1 MEKFCIK
8 FFKFKELKTNM
19 RTELTASLTTFLLM
33 AYIIFLNPLILSG
46 EFAGPEKGFFDF
58 NFVFV
63 ATIISSAIAC
73 FIMGFWAQQPVAL
86 SSGMGL
92 NSFCSFYICAQ
103 LGFTPEECLGAILVS
118 GILFVILSASPIRK
132 YLVNAVPM
140 SLKNGI
146 SAGIGAFLFVIGLSI
161 MQIITD
167 HPVTLVQLGDLT
179 SPIVMLACATL
190 IFIVVL
196 QKLNLGWFSRASI
209 IIGIILFS
217 IIAWV
222 SGLAKFNGVFGTV
235 PEMGYFL
242 AFDFG
247 AIMTASGAT
256 AVFSLFFVDVLDTQ
270 STLTAIAKETGR
282 IDRKGNIKNID
293 RALMADSIG
302 TVVGGLTGTS
312 NVTSY
317 IESAGGVSVGG
328 RSGLV
333 AVGCGVLFLACLF
346 ISPLA
351 TSIPAPIDGACLVVI
366 SAMFMKNLKDLN
378 WKDISEYLPAT
389 IACLAMPLT
398 YSISA
403 GLALGFL
410 SYSLIKIFTGQ
421 ASKVSA
427 AVYII
432 SIASVLYF
440 AVK

>member
-1 MEKFCIK
+1 MEK

-19 RTELTASLTTFLLM
+19 RTELNASVTTFLLT
-33 AYIIFLNPLILSG
+33 AYVIFLNPLILSG

-63 ATIISSAIAC
+63 ATIISAAIAC
-73 FIMGFWAQQPVAL
+73 FVMGLWANQPIAL
-86 SSGMGL
+86 ASGMGL
-92 NSFCSFYICAQ
+92 NSTVSYYVCAQ
-103 LGFTPEECLGAILVS
+103 LGFTPEQALGAILVS
-118 GILFVILSASPIRK
+118 GILFVILSVSPIRK

-146 SAGIGAFLFVIGLSI
+146 AAGIGAFLFVIGISLMAVI
-161 MQIITD
+161 KDAPI
-167 HPVTLVQLGDLT
+167 TLVQLGDMT
-179 SPIVMLACATL
+179 SPMTILACAAL

-196 QKLNLGWFSRASI
+196 QKLNLGMISKGSI

-217 IIAWV
+217 TIAWV
-222 SGLAKFNGVFGTV
+222 TGLAKFNGVVGSI

-242 AFDFG
+242 EFDFS
-247 AIMTASGAT
+247 AIMSASGAT
-256 AVFSLFFVDVLDTQ
+256 VVFTLFFVDVLDTN

-282 IDRKGNIKNID
+282 IDKKGNIKDVD
-293 RALMADSIG
+293 RALMADSVG

-317 IESAGGVSVGG
+317 IEAAGGVSVGG

-333 AVGCGVLFLACLF
+333 AVGCGVLFLLCLF

-351 TSIPAPIDGACLVVI
+351 TSIPAPIDGAALVVI
-366 SAMFMKNLKDLN
+366 ASMFMKNLKDLN
-378 WKDISEYLPAT
+378 WKDVSEYLPAV
-389 IACLAMPLT
+389 IATLAMPLT

-410 SYSLIKIFTGQ
+410 SYALIKLLTGQ
-421 ASKVSA
+421 GSKVSG
-427 AVYII
+427 AVYVIA
-432 SIASVLYF
+432 IASVAYF
-440 AVK
+440 AVV

>member
-1 MEKFCIK
+1 MEK
-8 FFKFKELKTNM
+8 FFKFKELKTDL
-19 RTELTASLTTFLLM
+19 RTELNASLTTFLLT
-33 AYIIFLNPLILSG
+33 AYVIFLNPLILSG

-58 NFVFV
+58 GFVFV
-63 ATIISSAIAC
+63 ATIISASIAC
-73 FIMGFWAQQPVAL
+73 FVMGFWANQPIAL
-86 SSGMGL
+86 ASGMGL
-92 NSFCSFYICAQ
+92 NSYVSFYICAQ
-103 LGFTPEECLGAILVS
+103 LGFTPEQALGAIVVS
-118 GILFVILSASPIRK
+118 GVLFVILSASPIRK

-161 MQIITD
+161 MQVIKD

-179 SPIVMLACATL
+179 SPIVLLACAAL

-196 QKLNLGWFSRASI
+196 QKLNLGWVSRASI

-217 IIAWV
+217 TIAWV
-222 SGLAKFNGVFGTV
+222 TGLAKFNGIFGTI
-235 PEMGYFL
+235 PSMGYFME
-242 AFDFG
+242 FDFS

-256 AVFSLFFVDVLDTQ
+256 AVFSLFFVDVLDTN
-270 STLTAIAKETGR
+270 STLTAIAKETGK
-282 IDRKGNIKNID
+282 IDKKGNIKNVD

-302 TVVGGLTGTS
+302 TCVAGLTGTS

-317 IESAGGVSVGG
+317 IESSGGVSVGG
-328 RSGLV
+328 KSGLV
-333 AVGCGVLFLACLF
+333 AVGCGVLFLLCLF

-351 TSIPAPIDGACLVVI
+351 TSIPAPIDGAALVI
-366 SAMFMKNLKDLN
+366 IAAMFMKNLKDLD

-410 SYSLIKIFTGQ
+410 SYALIKLFTGQ
-421 ASKVSA
+421 GNKVSA
-427 AVYII
+427 AVYIVA
-432 SIASVLYF
+432 IASVVYF

>member
-1 MEKFCIK
+1 MEK

-19 RTELTASLTTFLLM
+19 RTELNASVTTFLLT
-33 AYIIFLNPLILSG
+33 AYVIFLNPLILSG

-63 ATIISSAIAC
+63 ATIVSAAIAC
-73 FIMGFWAQQPVAL
+73 FVMGLWANQPIAL
-86 SSGMGL
+86 ASGMGL
-92 NSFCSFYICAQ
+92 NSTVSYYVCAQ
-103 LGFTPEECLGAILVS
+103 LGFTPEQALGAILVS
-118 GILFVILSASPIRK
+118 GILFVILSVSPIRK

-146 SAGIGAFLFVIGLSI
+146 AAGIGAFLFVIGISLMAVI
-161 MQIITD
+161 KD
-167 HPVTLVQLGDLT
+167 APVTLVQLGDMT
-179 SPIVMLACATL
+179 SPMTILACAAL

-196 QKLNLGWFSRASI
+196 QKLNLGMISKGSI

-217 IIAWV
+217 TIAWV
-222 SGLAKFNGVFGTV
+222 TGLAKFNGVVGSI

-242 AFDFG
+242 EFDFS
-247 AIMTASGAT
+247 AIMSASGAT
-256 AVFSLFFVDVLDTQ
+256 VIFTLFFVDVLDTN

-282 IDRKGNIKNID
+282 IDKKGNIKDVD
-293 RALMADSIG
+293 RALMADSVG

-317 IESAGGVSVGG
+317 IESAGGVSTGG

-333 AVGCGVLFLACLF
+333 AVGCGVLFLLCLF

-351 TSIPAPIDGACLVVI
+351 TSIPAPIDGAALVVI
-366 SAMFMKNLKDLN
+366 ASMFMKNLKDLN
-378 WKDISEYLPAT
+378 WKDVSEYLPAV
-389 IACLAMPLT
+389 IATLAMPLT

-410 SYSLIKIFTGQ
+410 SYALIKLLTGQ
-421 ASKVSA
+421 GSKVSG
-427 AVYII
+427 AVYVIA
-432 SIASVLYF
+432 IASVAYF
-440 AVK
+440 AVV

>member
-1 MEKFCIK
+1 MEK
-8 FFKFKELKTNM
+8 FFKFKELKTDL
-19 RTELTASLTTFLLM
+19 RTELNASLTTFLLT
-33 AYIIFLNPLILSG
+33 AYVIFLNPLILSG
-46 EFAGPEKGFFDF
+46 EGAGMDKGFFDF
-58 NFVFV
+58 GFTFV
-63 ATIISSAIAC
+63 ATIISASIAC
-73 FIMGFWAQQPVAL
+73 FVMGFWANQPIAL
-86 SSGMGL
+86 ASGMGL
-92 NSFCSFYICAQ
+92 NSYVSFYICAQ
-103 LGFTPEECLGAILVS
+103 LGFTPEQALGAIVVS
-118 GILFVILSASPIRK
+118 GVLFVILSASPIRK

-161 MQIITD
+161 MQVIKD

-179 SPIVMLACATL
+179 SPIVLLACAAL

-196 QKLNLGWFSRASI
+196 QKLNLGWVSRASI

-217 IIAWV
+217 TIAWV
-222 SGLAKFNGVFGTV
+222 TGLAKFNGIFGTI
-235 PEMGYFL
+235 PSMGYFME
-242 AFDFG
+242 FDFS

-256 AVFSLFFVDVLDTQ
+256 AVFSLFFVDVLDTN
-270 STLTAIAKETGR
+270 STLTAIAKETGK
-282 IDRKGNIKNID
+282 IDKKGNIKNVD

-302 TVVGGLTGTS
+302 TCVGGITGTS

-317 IESAGGVSVGG
+317 IESSGGVSVGG
-328 RSGLV
+328 KSGLV
-333 AVGCGVLFLACLF
+333 AVGCGVLFLLCLF

-351 TSIPAPIDGACLVVI
+351 TSIPATIDGAALVI
-366 SAMFMKNLKDLN
+366 IAAMFMKNLKDLD

-410 SYSLIKIFTGQ
+410 SYALIKLFTGQ
-421 ASKVSA
+421 GNKVSA
-427 AVYII
+427 AVYIVA
-432 SIASVLYF
+432 IASVVYF

>member
-1 MEKFCIK
+1 MEK

-19 RTELTASLTTFLLM
+19 RTELNASVTTFLLT
-33 AYIIFLNPLILSG
+33 AYVIFLNPLILSG

-63 ATIISSAIAC
+63 ATIVSAAIAC
-73 FIMGFWAQQPVAL
+73 FVMGLWANQPIAL
-86 SSGMGL
+86 ASGMGL
-92 NSFCSFYICAQ
+92 NSTVSYYVCAQ
-103 LGFTPEECLGAILVS
+103 LGFTPEQALGAILVS
-118 GILFVILSASPIRK
+118 GILFVILSVSPIRK

-146 SAGIGAFLFVIGLSI
+146 AAGIGAFLFVIGISLMAVI
-161 MQIITD
+161 KD
-167 HPVTLVQLGDLT
+167 APVTLVQLGDMT
-179 SPIVMLACATL
+179 SPMTILACAAL

-196 QKLNLGWFSRASI
+196 QKLNLGMISKGSI

-217 IIAWV
+217 TIAWV
-222 SGLAKFNGVFGTV
+222 TGLAKFNGVVGSI

-242 AFDFG
+242 EFDFS
-247 AIMTASGAT
+247 AIMSASGAT
-256 AVFSLFFVDVLDTQ
+256 VVFTLFFVDVLDTN

-282 IDRKGNIKNID
+282 IDKKGNIKDVD
-293 RALMADSIG
+293 RALMADSVG

-328 RSGLV
+328 KSGLV
-333 AVGCGVLFLACLF
+333 AVGCGVLFLLCLF

-351 TSIPAPIDGACLVVI
+351 TSIPAPIDGAALVVI
-366 SAMFMKNLKDLN
+366 ATMFMKNLKDLN
-378 WKDISEYLPAT
+378 WNDISEYLPAV
-389 IACLAMPLT
+389 IATLAMPLT

-410 SYSLIKIFTGQ
+410 SYALIKLLTGQ
-421 ASKVSA
+421 GSKVSG
-427 AVYII
+427 AVYVIA
-432 SIASVLYF
+432 IASVAYF
-440 AVK
+440 AVV

>member
-1 MEKFCIK
+1 MEK
-8 FFKFKELKTNM
+8 FFKFKELKTDL
-19 RTELTASLTTFLLM
+19 RTELNASLTTFLLT
-33 AYIIFLNPLILSG
+33 AYVIFLNPLILSG

-58 NFVFV
+58 GFVFV
-63 ATIISSAIAC
+63 ATIISASIAC
-73 FIMGFWAQQPVAL
+73 FVMGFWANQPIAL
-86 SSGMGL
+86 ASGMGL
-92 NSFCSFYICAQ
+92 NSYVSFYICAQ
-103 LGFTPEECLGAILVS
+103 LGFTPEQALGAIVVS
-118 GILFVILSASPIRK
+118 GVLFVILSASPIRK

-161 MQIITD
+161 MQVIKD

-179 SPIVMLACATL
+179 SPIVLLACAAL

-196 QKLNLGWFSRASI
+196 QKLNLGWISRASI

-217 IIAWV
+217 TIAWV
-222 SGLAKFNGVFGTV
+222 TGLAKFNGIFGTI
-235 PEMGYFL
+235 PSMGYFME
-242 AFDFG
+242 FDFS

-256 AVFSLFFVDVLDTQ
+256 AVFSLFFVDVLDTN
-270 STLTAIAKETGR
+270 STLTAIAKETGK
-282 IDRKGNIKNID
+282 IDKKGNIKNVD

-302 TVVGGLTGTS
+302 TVVGGFTGTS

-317 IESAGGVSVGG
+317 IESAGGVTVGG
-328 RSGLV
+328 KSGLV
-333 AVGCGVLFLACLF
+333 AVGCGVLFLLCLF

-351 TSIPAPIDGACLVVI
+351 TSIPAPIDGAALVI
-366 SAMFMKNLKDLN
+366 IAAMFMKNLKDLD

-410 SYSLIKIFTGQ
+410 SYALIKLFTGQ
-421 ASKVSA
+421 GNKVSA
-427 AVYII
+427 AVYIVA
-432 SIASVLYF
+432 IASVVYF

>member
-1 MEKFCIK
+1 MEK

-19 RTELTASLTTFLLM
+19 RTELNASVTTFLLT
-33 AYIIFLNPLILSG
+33 AYVIFLNPLILSG

-63 ATIISSAIAC
+63 ATIVSAAIAC
-73 FIMGFWAQQPVAL
+73 FVMGLWANQPIAL
-86 SSGMGL
+86 ASGMGL
-92 NSFCSFYICAQ
+92 NSTISYYVCAQ
-103 LGFTPEECLGAILVS
+103 LGFTPEQALGAILVS
-118 GILFVILSASPIRK
+118 GILFVILSVSPIRK

-146 SAGIGAFLFVIGLSI
+146 AAGIGAFLFVIGISLMAVI
-161 MQIITD
+161 KD
-167 HPVTLVQLGDLT
+167 APVTLVQLGDMT
-179 SPIVMLACATL
+179 SPMTILACAAL

-196 QKLNLGWFSRASI
+196 QKLNLGMISKGSI

-217 IIAWV
+217 TIAWV
-222 SGLAKFNGVFGTV
+222 TGLAKFNGVVGSI

-242 AFDFG
+242 EFDFS
-247 AIMTASGAT
+247 AIMSASGAT
-256 AVFSLFFVDVLDTQ
+256 VVFTLFFVDVLDTN

-282 IDRKGNIKNID
+282 IDKKGNIKDVD
-293 RALMADSIG
+293 RALMADSVG

-328 RSGLV
+328 KSGLV
-333 AVGCGVLFLACLF
+333 AVGCGVLFLLCLF

-351 TSIPAPIDGACLVVI
+351 TSIPAPIDGAALVVI
-366 SAMFMKNLKDLN
+366 ASMFMKNLKDLN
-378 WKDISEYLPAT
+378 WKDVSEYLPAV
-389 IACLAMPLT
+389 IATLAMPLT

-410 SYSLIKIFTGQ
+410 SYALIKLLTGQ
-421 ASKVSA
+421 GSKVSG
-427 AVYII
+427 AVYVIA
-432 SIASVLYF
+432 IASVAYF
-440 AVK
+440 AVV

>member
-1 MEKFCIK
+1 MEK

-19 RTELTASLTTFLLM
+19 RTELNASVTTFLLT
-33 AYIIFLNPLILSG
+33 AYVIFLNPLILSG

-63 ATIISSAIAC
+63 ATIVSAAIAC
-73 FIMGFWAQQPVAL
+73 FVMGLWANQPIAL
-86 SSGMGL
+86 ASGMGL
-92 NSFCSFYICAQ
+92 NSTVSYYVCAQ
-103 LGFTPEECLGAILVS
+103 LGFTPEQALGAILVS
-118 GILFVILSASPIRK
+118 GILFVILSVSPIRK

-146 SAGIGAFLFVIGLSI
+146 AAGIGAFLFVIGISLMAVI
-161 MQIITD
+161 KD
-167 HPVTLVQLGDLT
+167 APVTLVQLGDMT
-179 SPIVMLACATL
+179 SPMTILACAAL

-196 QKLNLGWFSRASI
+196 QKLNLGMISKGSI

-217 IIAWV
+217 TIAWV
-222 SGLAKFNGVFGTV
+222 TGLAKFNGVVGSI

-242 AFDFG
+242 EFDFS
-247 AIMTASGAT
+247 AIMSASGAT
-256 AVFSLFFVDVLDTQ
+256 VIFTLFFVDVLDTN

-282 IDRKGNIKNID
+282 IDKKGNIKDVD
-293 RALMADSIG
+293 RALMADSVG

-317 IESAGGVSVGG
+317 IESAGGVSTGG

-333 AVGCGVLFLACLF
+333 AVGCGVLFLLCLF

-351 TSIPAPIDGACLVVI
+351 TSIPAPIDGAALVVI
-366 SAMFMKNLKDLN
+366 ASMFMKNLKDLN
-378 WKDISEYLPAT
+378 WKDVSEYLPAV
-389 IACLAMPLT
+389 IATLAMPLT

-410 SYSLIKIFTGQ
+410 SYALIKLLTGQ
-421 ASKVSA
+421 GSKVSG
-427 AVYII
+427 AVYVIA
-432 SIASVLYF
+432 IASVAYF
-440 AVK
+440 ALV

>member
-1 MEKFCIK
+1 MEK

-19 RTELTASLTTFLLM
+19 QRELTGSLTTFLLV

-46 EFAGPEKGFFDF
+46 EMAGPSQGFFDF

-63 ATIISSAIAC
+63 ATIVASAAAC
-73 FIMGFWAQQPVAL
+73 FVMGFWANQPIAL

-92 NSFCSFYICAQ
+92 NSYCSFYICAQ
-103 LGFTPEECLGAILVS
+103 LGFSPEECLGAILVS
-118 GILFVILSASPIRK
+118 GILFVALSASPIRK

-140 SLKNGI
+140 SLKSGI
-146 SAGIGAFLFVIGLSI
+146 AAGIGGFLFLIGLSI
-161 MQIITD
+161 ANIVAD
-167 HPVTLVQLGDLT
+167 HPVTLLTLGDLT
-179 SPIVMLACATL
+179 NPLTMLACATVV
-190 IFIVVL
+190 FIVVL
-196 QKLNLGWFSRASI
+196 QKLNLGWISRASI
-209 IIGIILFS
+209 VIAILFFS
-217 IIAWV
+217 IIAWTT
-222 SGLAKFNGVFGTV
+222 GLAKFNGVFGAI

-242 AFDFG
+242 KFDFG
-247 AIMTASGAT
+247 AILSASGAT
-256 AVFSLFFVDVLDTQ
+256 AVFSLFFVDVLDTN

-282 IDRKGNIKNID
+282 IDKKGNIKDVD
-293 RALMADSIG
+293 RALMADSVG

-333 AVGCGVLFLACLF
+333 AVGCGVLFLLCLF

-351 TSIPAPIDGACLVVI
+351 TSIPAPIDGACLIVI
-366 SAMFMKNLKDLN
+366 SAMFIKNLSDVN
-378 WKDISEYLPAT
+378 WKDITEYLPAS
-389 IACLAMPLT
+389 IAFLAMPLT

-410 SYSLIKIFTGQ
+410 SYALMKLLTGQ
-421 ASKVSA
+421 GNKVSG

-432 SIASVLYF
+432 AIASVAYF
-440 AVK
+440 AVA

>member
-1 MEKFCIK
+1 MEK
-8 FFKFKELKTNM
+8 FFKFKELKTDL
-19 RTELTASLTTFLLM
+19 RTELNASLTTFLLT
-33 AYIIFLNPLILSG
+33 AYVIFLNPLILSG

-58 NFVFV
+58 GFVFV
-63 ATIISSAIAC
+63 ATIISASIAC
-73 FIMGFWAQQPVAL
+73 FVMGFWANQPIAL
-86 SSGMGL
+86 ASGMGL
-92 NSFCSFYICAQ
+92 NSYVSFYICAQ
-103 LGFTPEECLGAILVS
+103 LGFTPEQALGAIVVS
-118 GILFVILSASPIRK
+118 GVLFVILSASPIRK

-161 MQIITD
+161 MQVIKD

-179 SPIVMLACATL
+179 SPIVLLACAAL

-196 QKLNLGWFSRASI
+196 QKLNLGWISRASI

-217 IIAWV
+217 TIAWV
-222 SGLAKFNGVFGTV
+222 TGLAKFNGIFGTI
-235 PEMGYFL
+235 PSMGYFME
-242 AFDFG
+242 FDFS

-256 AVFSLFFVDVLDTQ
+256 AVFSLFFVDVLDTN
-270 STLTAIAKETGR
+270 STLTAIAKETGK
-282 IDRKGNIKNID
+282 IDKKGNIKNVD

-302 TVVGGLTGTS
+302 TVVGGFTGTS

-317 IESAGGVSVGG
+317 IESAGGVTVGG
-328 RSGLV
+328 KSGLV
-333 AVGCGVLFLACLF
+333 AVGCGVLFLLCLF

-351 TSIPAPIDGACLVVI
+351 TSIPAPIDGAALVI
-366 SAMFMKNLKDLN
+366 IAAMFMKNLKDLN

-410 SYSLIKIFTGQ
+410 SYALIKLFTGQ
-421 ASKVSA
+421 GNKVSA
-427 AVYII
+427 AVYIVA
-432 SIASVLYF
+432 IASVVYF

>member
-1 MEKFCIK
+1 MEK

-19 RTELTASLTTFLLM
+19 RTELNASVTTFLLT
-33 AYIIFLNPLILSG
+33 AYVIFLNPLILSG

-63 ATIISSAIAC
+63 ATIVSAAIAC
-73 FIMGFWAQQPVAL
+73 FVMGLWANQPIAL
-86 SSGMGL
+86 ASGMGL
-92 NSFCSFYICAQ
+92 NSTISYYVCAQ
-103 LGFTPEECLGAILVS
+103 LGFTPEQALGAILVS
-118 GILFVILSASPIRK
+118 GILFVILSVSPIRK

-146 SAGIGAFLFVIGLSI
+146 AAGIGAFLFVIGISLMKVI
-161 MQIITD
+161 QD
-167 HPVTLVQLGDLT
+167 APVTLVQLGDMT
-179 SPIVMLACATL
+179 SPMTILACAAL

-196 QKLNLGWFSRASI
+196 QKLNLGMISKGSI

-217 IIAWV
+217 VIAWTT
-222 SGLAKFNGVFGTV
+222 GLAKFNGVVGSI

-242 AFDFG
+242 EFDFS
-247 AIMTASGAT
+247 AIMSASGAT
-256 AVFSLFFVDVLDTQ
+256 VVFTLFFVDVLDTN

-282 IDRKGNIKNID
+282 IDKKGNIKDVD
-293 RALMADSIG
+293 RALMADSVG

-333 AVGCGVLFLACLF
+333 AVGCGVLFLLCLF
-346 ISPLA
+346 LSPLA
-351 TSIPAPIDGACLVVI
+351 TSIPAPIDGAALVVI
-366 SAMFMKNLKDLN
+366 ASMFMKNLKDLN
-378 WKDISEYLPAT
+378 WKDVSEYLPAV
-389 IACLAMPLT
+389 IATLAMPLT

-410 SYSLIKIFTGQ
+410 SYALIKLLTGQ
-421 ASKVSA
+421 GSKVSG
-427 AVYII
+427 AVYVIA
-432 SIASVLYF
+432 IASVAYF
-440 AVK
+440 AVV

>member
-1 MEKFCIK
+1 MEK

-19 RTELTASLTTFLLM
+19 RKELNASLTTFLLT
-33 AYIIFLNPLILSG
+33 AYVIFLNPLILSG

-63 ATIISSAIAC
+63 ATIVSAAIAC
-73 FIMGFWAQQPVAL
+73 FVMGFWANQPIAL
-86 SSGMGL
+86 ASGMGL
-92 NSFCSFYICAQ
+92 NSTVAFYVCAQ
-103 LGFTPEECLGAILVS
+103 LGFTPQQALGAILVS
-118 GILFVILSASPIRK
+118 GILFVALSVSPIRK

-146 SAGIGAFLFVIGLSI
+146 AAGIGAFLFVIGISI
-161 MQIITD
+161 MKVIAD
-167 HPVTLVQLGDLT
+167 APVTLVQLGDLT
-179 SPIVMLACATL
+179 SPMTMLACAAL

-196 QKLNLGWFSRASI
+196 QKLNLGWISRASI

-217 IIAWV
+217 TIAWV
-222 SGLAKFNGVFGTV
+222 TGLAKFNGVFGSI

-242 AFDFG
+242 EFDFS

-256 AVFSLFFVDVLDTQ
+256 VVFTLFFVDVLDTN

-282 IDRKGNIKNID
+282 IDKKGNIKDVD
-293 RALMADSIG
+293 RALMADSVG

-317 IESAGGVSVGG
+317 IEAAGGVSVGG

-333 AVGCGVLFLACLF
+333 AVGCGVLFLLCLF
-346 ISPLA
+346 LSPLA
-351 TSIPAPIDGACLVVI
+351 TSIPAPIDGAALVVI
-366 SAMFMKNLKDLN
+366 ASMFMKNLKDLN
-378 WKDISEYLPAT
+378 WKDVSEYLPAV
-389 IACLAMPLT
+389 IATLAMPLT

-410 SYSLIKIFTGQ
+410 SYALIKLLTGQ
-421 ASKVSA
+421 GSKVSG
-427 AVYII
+427 AVYVIA
-432 SIASVLYF
+432 IASVAYF
-440 AVK
+440 AVV

>member
-1 MEKFCIK
+1 MEK
-8 FFKFKELKTNM
+8 FFKFKELKTDL
-19 RTELTASLTTFLLM
+19 RTELNASLTTFLLT
-33 AYIIFLNPLILSG
+33 AYVIFLNPLILSG

-58 NFVFV
+58 GFVFV
-63 ATIISSAIAC
+63 ATIISASIAC
-73 FIMGFWAQQPVAL
+73 FVMGFWANQPIAL
-86 SSGMGL
+86 ASGMGL
-92 NSFCSFYICAQ
+92 NSYVSFYICAQ
-103 LGFTPEECLGAILVS
+103 LGFTPEQALGAIVVS
-118 GILFVILSASPIRK
+118 GVLFVILSASPIRK

-161 MQIITD
+161 MQVIKD

-179 SPIVMLACATL
+179 SPIVLLACAAL

-196 QKLNLGWFSRASI
+196 QKLNLGWISRASI

-217 IIAWV
+217 TIAWV
-222 SGLAKFNGVFGTV
+222 TGLAKFNGIFGTI
-235 PEMGYFL
+235 PSMGYFME
-242 AFDFG
+242 FDFS

-256 AVFSLFFVDVLDTQ
+256 AVFSLFFVDVLDTN
-270 STLTAIAKETGR
+270 STLTAIAKETGK
-282 IDRKGNIKNID
+282 IDKKGNIKNVD

-302 TVVGGLTGTS
+302 TVVGGFTGTS

-317 IESAGGVSVGG
+317 IESSGGVSVGG
-328 RSGLV
+328 KSGLV
-333 AVGCGVLFLACLF
+333 AVGCGVLFLLCLF

-351 TSIPAPIDGACLVVI
+351 TSIPAPIDGAALVI
-366 SAMFMKNLKDLN
+366 IAAMFMKNLKDLN

-410 SYSLIKIFTGQ
+410 SYALIKLFTGQ
-421 ASKVSA
+421 GNKVSA
-427 AVYII
+427 AVYIVA
-432 SIASVLYF
+432 IASVVYF

>member
-1 MEKFCIK
+1 MEK

-19 RTELTASLTTFLLM
+19 RTELNASVTTFLLT
-33 AYIIFLNPLILSG
+33 AYVIFLNPLILSG

-63 ATIISSAIAC
+63 ATIVSAAIAC
-73 FIMGFWAQQPVAL
+73 FVMGLWANQPIAL
-86 SSGMGL
+86 ASGMGL
-92 NSFCSFYICAQ
+92 NSTVSYYVCAQ
-103 LGFTPEECLGAILVS
+103 LGFTPEQALGAILVS
-118 GILFVILSASPIRK
+118 GILFVILSVSPIRK

-146 SAGIGAFLFVIGLSI
+146 AAGIGAFLFVIGISLMAVI
-161 MQIITD
+161 KD
-167 HPVTLVQLGDLT
+167 APVTLVQLGDMT
-179 SPIVMLACATL
+179 SPMTILACAAL

-196 QKLNLGWFSRASI
+196 QKLNLGMISKGSI

-217 IIAWV
+217 TIAWV
-222 SGLAKFNGVFGTV
+222 TGLAKFNGVVGSI

-242 AFDFG
+242 EFDFS
-247 AIMTASGAT
+247 AILSASGAT
-256 AVFSLFFVDVLDTQ
+256 VIFTLFFVDVLDTN

-282 IDRKGNIKNID
+282 IDKKGNIKDVD
-293 RALMADSIG
+293 RALMADSVG

-317 IESAGGVSVGG
+317 IESAGGVSTGG

-333 AVGCGVLFLACLF
+333 AVGCGVLFLLCLF

-351 TSIPAPIDGACLVVI
+351 TSIPAPIDGAALVVI
-366 SAMFMKNLKDLN
+366 ASMFMKNLKDLN
-378 WKDISEYLPAT
+378 WKDVSEYLPAV
-389 IACLAMPLT
+389 IATLAMPLT

-410 SYSLIKIFTGQ
+410 SYALIKLLTGQ
-421 ASKVSA
+421 GSKVSG
-427 AVYII
+427 AVYVIA
-432 SIASVLYF
+432 IASVAYF
-440 AVK
+440 AVV

>member
-1 MEKFCIK
+1 MEK

-19 RTELTASLTTFLLM
+19 RTELNASVTTFLLT
-33 AYIIFLNPLILSG
+33 AYVIFLNPLILSG

-63 ATIISSAIAC
+63 ATIVSAAIAC
-73 FIMGFWAQQPVAL
+73 FVMGLWANQPIAL
-86 SSGMGL
+86 ASGMGL
-92 NSFCSFYICAQ
+92 NSTVSYYVCAQ
-103 LGFTPEECLGAILVS
+103 LGFTPEQALGAILVS
-118 GILFVILSASPIRK
+118 GILFVILSVSPIRK

-146 SAGIGAFLFVIGLSI
+146 AAGIGAFLFVIGISLMAVI
-161 MQIITD
+161 KD
-167 HPVTLVQLGDLT
+167 APVTLVQLGDMT
-179 SPIVMLACATL
+179 SPMTILACAAL

-196 QKLNLGWFSRASI
+196 QKLNLGMLSKGSI

-217 IIAWV
+217 TIAWV
-222 SGLAKFNGVFGTV
+222 TGLAKFNGVVGSI

-242 AFDFG
+242 EFDFS
-247 AIMTASGAT
+247 AIMSASGAT
-256 AVFSLFFVDVLDTQ
+256 VVFTLFFVDVLDTN

-282 IDRKGNIKNID
+282 IDKKGNIKDVD
-293 RALMADSIG
+293 RALMADSVG

-317 IESAGGVSVGG
+317 IESAGGVSTGG

-333 AVGCGVLFLACLF
+333 AVGCGVLFLLCLF

-351 TSIPAPIDGACLVVI
+351 TSIPAPIDGAALVVI
-366 SAMFMKNLKDLN
+366 ASMFMKNLKDLN
-378 WKDISEYLPAT
+378 WKDVSEYLPAV
-389 IACLAMPLT
+389 IATLAMPLT

-410 SYSLIKIFTGQ
+410 SYALIKLLTGQ
-421 ASKVSA
+421 GSKVSG
-427 AVYII
+427 AVYVIA
-432 SIASVLYF
+432 IASVAYF
-440 AVK
+440 ALV

>member
-1 MEKFCIK
+1 MEK
-8 FFKFKELKTNM
+8 FFKFKELKTDL
-19 RTELTASLTTFLLM
+19 RTELNASLTTFLLT
-33 AYIIFLNPLILSG
+33 AYVIFLNPLILSG

-58 NFVFV
+58 SFVFV
-63 ATIISSAIAC
+63 ATIISASIAC
-73 FIMGFWAQQPVAL
+73 FVMGFWANQPIAL
-86 SSGMGL
+86 ASGMGL
-92 NSFCSFYICAQ
+92 NSYVSFYICAQ
-103 LGFTPEECLGAILVS
+103 LGFTPEQALGAIVVS
-118 GILFVILSASPIRK
+118 GVLFVILSASPIRK

-161 MQIITD
+161 MQVIKD

-179 SPIVMLACATL
+179 SPIVLLACAAL

-196 QKLNLGWFSRASI
+196 QKLNLGWISRASI

-217 IIAWV
+217 TIAWV
-222 SGLAKFNGVFGTV
+222 TGLAKFNGIFGTI
-235 PEMGYFL
+235 PSMGYFME
-242 AFDFG
+242 FDFS

-256 AVFSLFFVDVLDTQ
+256 AVFSLFFVDVLDTN
-270 STLTAIAKETGR
+270 STLTAIAKETGK
-282 IDRKGNIKNID
+282 IDKKGNIKNVD

-302 TVVGGLTGTS
+302 TVVGGFTGTS

-317 IESAGGVSVGG
+317 IESSGGVSVGG
-328 RSGLV
+328 KSGLV
-333 AVGCGVLFLACLF
+333 AVGCGVLFLLCLF

-351 TSIPAPIDGACLVVI
+351 TSIPAPIDGAALVI
-366 SAMFMKNLKDLN
+366 IAAMFMKNLKDLN

-410 SYSLIKIFTGQ
+410 SYALIKLFTGQ
-421 ASKVSA
+421 GNKVSA
-427 AVYII
+427 AVYIVA
-432 SIASVLYF
+432 IASVVYF

>member
-1 MEKFCIK
+1 MEK
-8 FFKFKELKTNM
+8 FFKFKELKTDL
-19 RTELTASLTTFLLM
+19 RTELNASLTTFLLT
-33 AYIIFLNPLILSG
+33 AYVIFLNPLILSG

-58 NFVFV
+58 GFVFV
-63 ATIISSAIAC
+63 ATIISASIAC
-73 FIMGFWAQQPVAL
+73 FVMGFWANQPIAL
-86 SSGMGL
+86 ASGMGL
-92 NSFCSFYICAQ
+92 NSYVSFYICAQ
-103 LGFTPEECLGAILVS
+103 LGFTPEQALGAIVVS
-118 GILFVILSASPIRK
+118 GVLFVILSASPIRK

-161 MQIITD
+161 MQVIKD

-179 SPIVMLACATL
+179 SPIVLLACAAL

-196 QKLNLGWFSRASI
+196 QKLNLGWVSRASI

-217 IIAWV
+217 TIAWV
-222 SGLAKFNGVFGTV
+222 TGLAKFNGIFGTI
-235 PEMGYFL
+235 PSMGYFME
-242 AFDFG
+242 FDFS

-256 AVFSLFFVDVLDTQ
+256 AVFSLFFVDVLDTN
-270 STLTAIAKETGR
+270 STLTAIAKETGK
-282 IDRKGNIKNID
+282 IDKKGNIKNVD

-302 TVVGGLTGTS
+302 TVVGGFTGTS

-317 IESAGGVSVGG
+317 IESAGGVTVGG
-328 RSGLV
+328 KSGLV
-333 AVGCGVLFLACLF
+333 AVGCGVLFLLCLF

-351 TSIPAPIDGACLVVI
+351 TSIPAPIDGAALVI
-366 SAMFMKNLKDLN
+366 IAAMFMKNLKDLD

-410 SYSLIKIFTGQ
+410 SYALIKLFTGQ
-421 ASKVSA
+421 GNKVSA
-427 AVYII
+427 AVYIVA
-432 SIASVLYF
+432 IASVVYF

>member
-1 MEKFCIK
+1 MEK

-19 RTELTASLTTFLLM
+19 RTELNASVTTFLLT
-33 AYIIFLNPLILSG
+33 AYVIFLNPLILSG

-63 ATIISSAIAC
+63 ATIVSAAIAC
-73 FIMGFWAQQPVAL
+73 FVMGLWANQPIAL
-86 SSGMGL
+86 ASGMGL
-92 NSFCSFYICAQ
+92 NSTVSYYVCAQ
-103 LGFTPEECLGAILVS
+103 LGFTPEQALGAILVS
-118 GILFVILSASPIRK
+118 GILFVILSVSPIRK

-146 SAGIGAFLFVIGLSI
+146 AAGIGAFLFVIGISLMAVI
-161 MQIITD
+161 KD
-167 HPVTLVQLGDLT
+167 APVTLVQLGDMT
-179 SPIVMLACATL
+179 SPMTILACAAL

-196 QKLNLGWFSRASI
+196 QKLNLGMISKGSI

-217 IIAWV
+217 TIAWV
-222 SGLAKFNGVFGTV
+222 TGLAKFNGVVGSI

-242 AFDFG
+242 EFDFS
-247 AIMTASGAT
+247 AIMSASGAT
-256 AVFSLFFVDVLDTQ
+256 VVFTLFFVDVLDTN

-282 IDRKGNIKNID
+282 IDKKGNIKDVD
-293 RALMADSIG
+293 RALMADSVG

-317 IESAGGVSVGG
+317 IESAGGVSTGG

-333 AVGCGVLFLACLF
+333 AVGCGVLFLLCLF

-351 TSIPAPIDGACLVVI
+351 TSIPAPIDGAALVVI
-366 SAMFMKNLKDLN
+366 ASMFMKNLKDLN
-378 WKDISEYLPAT
+378 WKDVSEYLPAV
-389 IACLAMPLT
+389 IATLAMPLT

-410 SYSLIKIFTGQ
+410 SYALIKLLTGQ
-421 ASKVSA
+421 GSKVSG
-427 AVYII
+427 AVYVIA
-432 SIASVLYF
+432 IASVAYF
-440 AVK
+440 ALV

>member
-1 MEKFCIK
+1 MEK

-19 RTELTASLTTFLLM
+19 RTELNASVTTFLLT
-33 AYIIFLNPLILSG
+33 AYVIFLNPLILSG

-63 ATIISSAIAC
+63 ATIVSAAIAC
-73 FIMGFWAQQPVAL
+73 FVMGLWANQPIAL
-86 SSGMGL
+86 ASGMGL
-92 NSFCSFYICAQ
+92 NSTVSYYVCAQ
-103 LGFTPEECLGAILVS
+103 LGFTPEQALGAILVS
-118 GILFVILSASPIRK
+118 GILFVILSVSPIRK

-146 SAGIGAFLFVIGLSI
+146 AAGIGAFLFVIGISLMAVI
-161 MQIITD
+161 KD
-167 HPVTLVQLGDLT
+167 APVTLVQLGDMT
-179 SPIVMLACATL
+179 SPMTILACAAL

-196 QKLNLGWFSRASI
+196 QKLNLGMISKGSI

-217 IIAWV
+217 TIAWV
-222 SGLAKFNGVFGTV
+222 TGLAKFNGVVGSI

-242 AFDFG
+242 EFDFS
-247 AIMTASGAT
+247 AIMSASGAT
-256 AVFSLFFVDVLDTQ
+256 VVFTLFFVDVLDTN

-282 IDRKGNIKNID
+282 IDKKGNIKDVD
-293 RALMADSIG
+293 RALMADSVG

-328 RSGLV
+328 KSGLV
-333 AVGCGVLFLACLF
+333 AVGCGVLFLLCLF

-351 TSIPAPIDGACLVVI
+351 TSIPAPIDGAALVVI
-366 SAMFMKNLKDLN
+366 ATMFMKNLKDLN
-378 WKDISEYLPAT
+378 WNDISEYLPAV
-389 IACLAMPLT
+389 IATLAMPLT

-410 SYSLIKIFTGQ
+410 SYALIKLLTGQ
-421 ASKVSA
+421 GSKVSG
-427 AVYII
+427 AVYVIA
-432 SIASVLYF
+432 IASVAYF
-440 AVK
+440 ALV